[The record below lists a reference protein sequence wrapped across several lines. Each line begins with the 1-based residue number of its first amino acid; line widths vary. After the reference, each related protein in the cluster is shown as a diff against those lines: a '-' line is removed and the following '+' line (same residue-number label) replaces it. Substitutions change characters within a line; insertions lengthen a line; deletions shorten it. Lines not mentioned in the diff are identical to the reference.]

1 MLTQASSMSNLEEK
15 FNEFVSKFVKFNS
28 ELQQC
33 KKFHLYLQ
41 TRIIQLKH
49 KTVANSQYRGETIEL
64 NPVPA
69 DITEDVL
76 EEHFCKGLSLTGVNV
91 VPNDLHACHQ
101 MKMPDSH
108 SHIQILQ
115 AKQFS

>member
-1 MLTQASSMSNLEEK
+1 MLK
-15 FNEFVSKFVKFNS
+15 
-28 ELQQC
+28 
-33 KKFHLYLQ
+33 
-41 TRIIQLKH
+41 IIQLERNA
-49 KTVANSQYRGETIEL
+49 VANSQYSRRETIEL

-115 AKQFS
+115 AKKFYQVQVQKSRQ

>member
-1 MLTQASSMSNLEEK
+1 M
-15 FNEFVSKFVKFNS
+15 
-28 ELQQC
+28 
-33 KKFHLYLQ
+33 
-41 TRIIQLKH
+41 
-49 KTVANSQYRGETIEL
+49 
-64 NPVPA
+64 PA

-76 EEHFCKGLSLTGVNV
+76 EEHFCKGLSLTGVNA

-115 AKQFS
+115 AKKFY